1 MDRLKSKFYEKA
13 MVAIAEMKPF
23 MKEHDNTIIDQVT
36 IGQVFG
42 GMRGIKS
49 MLWETSLLDAEE
61 GIRFRGYSIPELKT
75 LLPSRGG
82 EPLPEGLFWLM
93 LTDEIPTEADVNW
106 LSDEWERRRQIPA
119 HTWKV
124 LDSLDLDTHP
134 MTQLGIG
141 VLSLQGKS
149 EFSRKYAEGMN
160 KKDYWDA
167 TYEDAMNL
175 IACLPQIAAYIYRRT
190 FKNNEQIA
198 PNDGLDWASNYAHM
212 LGVTDDPNFLSLMR
226 LYMTIHA
233 DHEGGNASAHAVHLA
248 GSTLSDSYY
257 SYVSGVNALAGPLH
271 GLANQ
276 EVIKWIFEMVDHLGT
291 SKPTKEQIEKYI
303 NETIAEGKVI
313 PGYGH
318 AVLRKPDPR
327 FLAQQAFAMQHMPD
341 DDIVNIVW
349 KVFDVA
355 PKVLGSLGKVSNPW
369 PNVDAHSGA
378 ILVHYGLKEH
388 NYYTVLFAVSRALGV
403 LAMLCWSRILNLPLE
418 RPKSLT
424 YEWMKHWVEA
434 RKQ

>member
-1 MDRLKSKFYEKA
+1 MDRLKTLFYDKA
-13 MVAIAEMKPF
+13 MAGMADMRTF
-23 MKEHDNTIIDQVT
+23 TKEQGETIIDQVT
-36 IGQVFG
+36 IGQVIG

-61 GIRFRGYSIPELKT
+61 GIRFRGYSIPELREK
-75 LLPSRGG
+75 LPSRGG

-93 LTDEIPTEADVNW
+93 LTSEIPTEEDVNW

-119 HTWKV
+119 QTWRV
-124 LDSLDLDTHP
+124 LDSLDVDTHP

-141 VLSLQGKS
+141 VLSLQNKS
-149 EFSRKYAEGMN
+149 IFAHRYAEGMN

-167 TYEDAMNL
+167 TYEDSMNL
-175 IACLPQIAAYIYRRT
+175 IACLPQVAAYIYRRT
-190 FKNNEQIA
+190 YFNNQQIA
-198 PNDGLDWASNYAHM
+198 PDDSLDWAANYAHM
-212 LGVTDDPNFLSLMR
+212 LGVTEDADFKSLMR

-248 GSTLSDSYY
+248 GSTLSDVYY
-257 SYVSGVNALAGPLH
+257 SFVSGVNALAGPLH

-276 EVIKWIFEMVDHLGT
+276 EVIKWIFEMTDHLGT
-291 SKPTKEQIEKYI
+291 TTPTKEQIEKYI
-303 NETIAEGKVI
+303 TDTIAEGKVI

-327 FLAQQAFAMQHMPD
+327 FLAQQAFAQKHMAD
-341 DDIVNIVW
+341 DAIVNIVW
-349 KVFDVA
+349 KVFDIA

-378 ILVHYGLKEH
+378 ILVHYGMKEY
-388 NYYTVLFAVSRALGV
+388 NYYTVLFSVSRALGV
-403 LAMLCWSRILNLPLE
+403 LASTCWSRIMNLPLE

-424 YEWMKHWVEA
+424 FEYLQKWVAA
-434 RKQ
+434 RK

>member
-1 MDRLKSKFYEKA
+1 MDRLKTLFYDKA
-13 MVAIAEMKPF
+13 MASMAEMRTF
-23 MKEHDNTIIDQVT
+23 NKEQGETIIDQVT

-75 LLPSRGG
+75 SLPSRGG

-93 LTDEIPTEADVNW
+93 LTSEIPTEDDVNW

-119 HTWKV
+119 QTWRV
-124 LDSLDLDTHP
+124 LDSLDIDTHP

-149 EFSRKYAEGMN
+149 EFARKYAEGMN
-160 KKDYWDA
+160 KRDYWDA
-167 TYEDAMNL
+167 TYEDTMNL
-175 IACLPQIAAYIYRRT
+175 IACLPQVAAYIYRRT
-190 FKNNEQIA
+190 YHNNQQIA
-198 PNDGLDWASNYAHM
+198 PDDSLDWASNYAHM
-212 LGVTDDPNFLSLMR
+212 LGVTQDEDFKSLMR
-226 LYMTIHA
+226 LYMTLHA

-248 GSTLSDSYY
+248 GSTLSDVYY
-257 SYVSGVNALAGPLH
+257 SFVSGVNALAGPLH

-276 EVIKWIFEMVDHLGT
+276 EVIKWIFEMTEHLGT
-291 SKPTKEQIEKYI
+291 TKPTGEQIEKYI
-303 NETIAEGKVI
+303 TDTIAEGKVI

-327 FLAQQAFAMQHMPD
+327 FIAQQAFAQKHMPD

-349 KVFDVA
+349 KVFEIA

-378 ILVHYGLKEH
+378 ILVHYGLKEY

-403 LAMLCWSRILNLPLE
+403 LASTCWSRIMNLPLE

-424 YEWMKHWVEA
+424 YEWMKKWVAA
-434 RKQ
+434 RK

>member
-1 MDRLKSKFYEKA
+1 MDRLKARFQEKA
-13 MVAIAEMKPF
+13 EETIGEIKGF
-23 MKEHDNTIIDQVT
+23 LKENSQTVIDQVT

-61 GIRFRGYSIPELKT
+61 GIRFRGFSIPELKMN
-75 LLPSRGG
+75 LPSKGG

-93 LTDEIPTEADVNW
+93 LTGDVPTEADVQW
-106 LSDEWERRRQIPA
+106 LSDEWERRRQIPDQV
-119 HTWKV
+119 WKA
-124 LDSLDLDTHP
+124 LDSLSPDTHP
-134 MTQLGIG
+134 MTQLSIG
-141 VLSLQGKS
+141 VMALQDKS
-149 EFSRKYAEGMN
+149 EFARRYAEGMN

-175 IACLPQIAAYIYRRT
+175 IACLPQIAAYIYRRS
-190 FKNNEQIA
+190 FHGNQQIA
-198 PNDGLDWASNYAHM
+198 PDDSLDWAANFAHM
-212 LGVTDDPNFLSLMR
+212 LGVTDNPNFSSLMR

-233 DHEGGNASAHAVHLA
+233 DHEGGNASAHAVHLV
-248 GSTLSDSYY
+248 GSTLSDAYL
-257 SYVSGVNALAGPLH
+257 SYVAGVNALAGPLH

-276 EVIKWIFEMVDHLGT
+276 EVIKWIFEMVDKIGT
-291 SKPTKEQIEKYI
+291 SKPTTEQIEAYI
-303 NETIAEGKVI
+303 RETLDQGHVI

-327 FLAQQAFAMQHMPD
+327 FLAQQAFAQKNMPD

-349 KVFDVA
+349 KVFEVA

-378 ILVHYGLKEH
+378 ILVHYGLKEY
-388 NYYTVLFAVSRALGV
+388 NYYTVLFAVSRGLGV
-403 LAMLCWSRILNLPLE
+403 LAMLCWSRILGLPLE

-424 YEWMKHWVEA
+424 YGWMKDWVEA
-434 RKQ
+434 RKN